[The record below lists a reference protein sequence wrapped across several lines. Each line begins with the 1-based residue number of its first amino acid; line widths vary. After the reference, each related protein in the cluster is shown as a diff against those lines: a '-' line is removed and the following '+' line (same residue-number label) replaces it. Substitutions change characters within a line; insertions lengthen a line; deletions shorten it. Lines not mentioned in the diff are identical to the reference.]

1 MMVQAAVVVLKGVL
15 LLFVAGAVLLT
26 MVVALLKP
34 VAVVP
39 IALMVV
45 AMLVAPLATI
55 LLLEA

>member
-1 MMVQAAVVVLKGVL
+1 MTVQAVLKGVL

-45 AMLVAPLATI
+45 AMLVALLAMI
-55 LLLEA
+55 LVLEA